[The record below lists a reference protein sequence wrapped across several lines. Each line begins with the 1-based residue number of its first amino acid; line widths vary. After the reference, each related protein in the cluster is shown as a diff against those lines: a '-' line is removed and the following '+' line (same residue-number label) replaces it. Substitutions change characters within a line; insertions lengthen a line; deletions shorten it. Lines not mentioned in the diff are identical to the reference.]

1 MPAIGVVVPVYG
13 VEAFLPGCIESILGQ
28 TFADFTLVL
37 VDDGSP
43 DGCAGICD
51 EAAARDGRVQ
61 VVHKANGGLSS
72 ARNAG
77 LDLLKK
83 GAGFGCEY
91 IAFVD
96 SDDLLQ
102 PDFLQRLYEAA
113 RRENADIA
121 LCAVEDVL
129 EDGTEQSPPQFSRP
143 VREGCFAARGLLT
156 EFYGPAATCYTVAW
170 NKLYRASLW
179 QELRYPE
186 GHIHEDDA
194 VAHLL
199 YWQAERVVC
208 LGAPLYRYRLRQGS
222 ICRNA
227 LSAARFDGVAA
238 HTARCR
244 FFARQKA
251 PRALLQKALAA
262 AFLRYL
268 SLCGEAAAAEHAAPL
283 PGPFLARWAAEQRS
297 LRGLLPAL
305 PGCAGL
311 TAAQKLSAA
320 RWCSLPPAVLLGRRN
335 GGSKKP
341 PAPKKP
347 KPAAPKW
354 AFARRR
360 TAPASKR
367 PGRP

>member
-1 MPAIGVVVPVYG
+1 MPLLTVGVAVYG
-13 VEAFLPGCIESILGQ
+13 AEDFIEEFLSSLARQ
-28 TFADFTLVL
+28 TFADFECLL

-43 DGCAGICD
+43 DGCAAICD
-51 EAAARDGRVQ
+51 AAAEKDSRVR

-77 LDLLKK
+77 LDALKK
-83 GAGFGCEY
+83 EGGAFGCEY
-91 IAFVD
+91 LAFVD

-102 PDFLQRLYEAA
+102 PDFLRRLYEAA

-129 EDGTEQSPPQFSRP
+129 EDGSSQSPPQFSRP
-143 VREGCFAARGLLT
+143 VQKGCFAARALLN

-170 NKLYRASLW
+170 NKLYRALLW

-186 GHIHEDDA
+186 GRIHEDDA

-208 LGAPLYRYRLRQGS
+208 LDAPLYRYRLRQGS
-222 ICRNA
+222 ICRDA

-238 HTARCR
+238 HAARCR

-251 PRALLQKALAA
+251 PRALQQKALAA
-262 AFLRYL
+262 TFLRYL

-283 PGPFLARWAAEQRS
+283 PGPFLSRWTLEQRG

-305 PGCAGL
+305 PGAAGL

-320 RWCSLPPAVLLGRRN
+320 RWCSLPPAVLLGRR
-335 GGSKKP
+335 GGGAKKPPVPKKPKP

-347 KPAAPKW
+347 PARRKAKPAA
-354 AFARRR
+354 
-360 TAPASKR
+360 KR
-367 PGRP
+367 

>member
-1 MPAIGVVVPVYG
+1 MPAIGIVVPVYG
-13 VEAFLPGCIESILGQ
+13 VEAYLPGCIESILAQ

-43 DGCAGICD
+43 DGCGGLCD
-51 EAAARDGRVQ
+51 EAAAKDARVR

-77 LDLLKK
+77 LDALKE

-91 IAFVD
+91 IAFID
-96 SDDLLQ
+96 SDDLVQ
-102 PDFLQRLYEAA
+102 PDFLRRLYEAA
-113 RRENADIA
+113 KRENADIA

-129 EDGTEQSPPQFSRP
+129 ENGHPQSPPQFSRP
-143 VREGCFAARGLLT
+143 VQKGCFAAKTLLS

-170 NKLYRASLW
+170 NKLYRALLW

-186 GHIHEDDA
+186 GRIHEDDA

-208 LGAPLYRYRLRQGS
+208 LDAPLYRYRLRQGS
-222 ICRNA
+222 ICRDT

-238 HTARCR
+238 HAARCR

-251 PRALLQKALAA
+251 PHALQQKALAA

-283 PGPFLARWAAEQRS
+283 PGPFLSRWAAEQRG

-320 RWCSLPPAVLLGRRN
+320 RWCSLPPAVLLGRR
-335 GGSKKP
+335 GGGAKKPPVPKRPKP

-347 KPAAPKW
+347 PARRKAKPAA
-354 AFARRR
+354 
-360 TAPASKR
+360 KR
-367 PGRP
+367 